1 MSLINS
7 KQGIEKLLEN
17 KVKINRPE
25 DFFAEMLKS
34 DKMMENIRKK
44 IIDETTHIKK
54 FEERKQKMQNV
65 KFSRAV
71 K

>member
-1 MSLINS
+1 MES
-7 KQGIEKLLEN
+7 KI
-17 KVKINRPE
+17 KINRPE

-65 KFSRAV
+65 KFSKAV
-71 K
+71 KIKY